1 MAARNSSSS
10 YQLRTM
16 ATLLTRYTTI
26 SNGGSWRRHH
36 RYPPPYSGRFK
47 DQGLSSITLTS
58 KPYLDSNF
66 RMENGQIEEVQVQ
79 QTTPFPSK
87 FVFSKWMK
95 WVLGSLVS
103 VLLPFWKNKWDT
115 LLTLEGEAEKVVEEV
130 EVVVEVVEKVATTAE
145 KVAEVVLKQLPD
157 NSKIKEAA
165 QVVEHVSSVAAHNA
179 QLIQNLINKVDDVKQ
194 DVEELEKI
202 VEPIVDKM
210 IHTGN

>member
-26 SNGGSWRRHH
+26 PNGGSWRRHH

-47 DQGLSSITLTS
+47 DQG
-58 KPYLDSNF
+58 
-66 RMENGQIEEVQVQ
+66 ENGQIEEVQVQ

-95 WVLGSLVS
+95 RVLGSLVL

-145 KVAEVVLKQLPD
+145 KVAEVVEKQLPD
-157 NSKIKEAA
+157 NSKIKEAT
-165 QVVEHVSSVAAHNA
+165 QVMEHVSSVAAHNV

>member
-26 SNGGSWRRHH
+26 PNGGSWRRHH

-47 DQGLSSITLTS
+47 DQG
-58 KPYLDSNF
+58 
-66 RMENGQIEEVQVQ
+66 ENGQIEEVQVQ

-95 WVLGSLVS
+95 RVLGSLVL

-145 KVAEVVLKQLPD
+145 KVAEVVEKQLPN

-165 QVVEHVSSVAAHNA
+165 QVVEHVSSVAAHNV

>member
-47 DQGLSSITLTS
+47 DQG
-58 KPYLDSNF
+58 
-66 RMENGQIEEVQVQ
+66 ENGQIEEVQVQ